1 VTKNELL
8 NNLRQEI
15 LKILSSSGEIQHLIK
30 QLASNSA
37 KFSVE
42 DEINMVACVNT
53 LSTLLLSIEY
63 SEASSTFLIDS
74 VGRKLKAM
82 INNNVPISPKI
93 TVGCI
98 HIRTKELLEE
108 ADKLPETVWMHRGV
122 LLLKSAPSTRCFGCG
137 EFHEDED
144 DEHENHRV
152 EVEDLSDL
160 NIDLESPIIKRMM
173 GLDSKDMN

>member
-53 LSTLLLSIEY
+53 LSTLLLSLEY

-82 INNNVPISPKI
+82 IDNNVPISTKI
-93 TVGCI
+93 TTGCI

-108 ADKLPETVWMHRGV
+108 ADKLPETVGLHRGV
-122 LLLKSAPSTRCFGCG
+122 LLLKSAPNTRCFGCG
-137 EFHEDED
+137 EFHEDKN

-160 NIDLESPIIKRMM
+160 TDLESPIIKMMM